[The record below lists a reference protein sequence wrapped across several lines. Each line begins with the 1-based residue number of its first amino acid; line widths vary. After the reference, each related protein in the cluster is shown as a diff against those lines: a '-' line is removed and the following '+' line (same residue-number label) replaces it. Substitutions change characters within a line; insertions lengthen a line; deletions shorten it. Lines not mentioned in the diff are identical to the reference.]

1 MDTRDINPGES
12 EGRISAVF
20 QNYQKYK
27 MTLAENVLMSDSGHP
42 IDENRVLQALH
53 KAGLEESGGEFE
65 QGFNTMLSR
74 EFGGTDLSGGQWQRL
89 AIARGL
95 YRQHHL
101 IVLDE
106 PTAAIDP
113 LKETEIYQKFAES
126 AKNKTAVIITHR
138 LGSARI
144 ADRIVVLQ
152 KGRIAEMGTHEE
164 LMNRQGIYSEMY
176 YEQAKWYV

>member
-1 MDTRDINPGES
+1 MDEGE
-12 EGRISAVF
+12 E
-20 QNYQKYK
+20 
-27 MTLAENVLMSDSGHP
+27 
-42 IDENRVLQALH
+42 
-53 KAGLEESGGEFE
+53 EFE
-65 QGFNTMLSR
+65 QGLDTMLSR

-89 AIARGL
+89 SIARGL
-95 YRQHHL
+95 YRQHNL

-144 ADRIVVLQ
+144 ADRIVVLD
-152 KGRIAEMGTHEE
+152 KGRIAEIGTHEE
-164 LMNRQGIYSEMY
+164 LLARQGIYSEMY
-176 YEQAKWYV
+176 HEQAKWYT

>member
-1 MDTRDINPGES
+1 MLHSLHRSGLDEKSGEF
-12 EGRISAVF
+12 G
-20 QNYQKYK
+20 Q
-27 MTLAENVLMSDSGHP
+27 
-42 IDENRVLQALH
+42 
-53 KAGLEESGGEFE
+53 GLE
-65 QGFNTMLSR
+65 TMLSR

-95 YRQHHL
+95 YRQHNL

-138 LGSARI
+138 LGSAKI
-144 ADRIVVLQ
+144 ADRIVVLDR
-152 KGRIAEMGTHEE
+152 GRIAEQGTHEE
-164 LMNRQGIYSEMY
+164 LMGRKGIYSEMY
-176 YEQAKWYV
+176 HEQAKWYM